1 MFKLDNYIINQS
13 MILISKDLD
22 NSIKNIIA
30 SHGRNNVR
38 VFGEANK
45 LFTVDLAKKVIIESY
60 KTSDFNKYVIL
71 VGTSFREEAQNALLK
86 LLEEQTKNH
95 IFIILINN
103 NNVLLPTVC
112 SRMPV
117 YYISENKKVKKD
129 KEVIDYLN
137 INEKIMINLLL
148 KHKNI
153 KKDEVKEMITGVIIA
168 DGINNRQSFNS
179 KVLNTFTNL
188 IKLLDLNSRPLNI
201 FTVFLTNLVKVNKK
215 RNSNEK
221 NNDNVVNSIWNSGRY

>member
-1 MFKLDNYIINQS
+1 MFKLDNYIISQS

-22 NSIKNIIA
+22 NSIKNIITCQ
-30 SHGRNNVR
+30 GRNNVR

-95 IFIILINN
+95 IFIILVNN

-117 YYISENKKVKKD
+117 YYISEIKKVKKD

-137 INEKIMINLLL
+137 LNEKMMINLLL

-153 KKDEVKEMITGVIIA
+153 KKDEVKETISSIIIA

-179 KVLNTFTNL
+179 KVLNSFTTL
-188 IKLLDLNSRPLNI
+188 IRLLDLNSRPLNI
-201 FTVFLTNLVKVNKK
+201 FTVFLTNLNKVNKK

-221 NNDNVVNSIWNSGRY
+221 NNDNVVNSIWNSSKY